1 MHWISGKTVLR
12 AAGRILRPHAAGA
25 SVAAVALGLA
35 LLSAGS
41 AAAAAGSGRAG
52 RPAGTLTAP
61 HAAPA
66 DDDTASLN
74 NLRTGWDPSEPGLS
88 PSVVHGSSFG
98 EVFSTAVNGQV
109 YAQPLVIGSTVI
121 VATEKDWVYALNAS
135 TGAIKWSTSLGTPY
149 RIPNCTDLVPDIG
162 VTSAPVYDPS
172 TGTVYAMAQVVNNGK
187 YVAWRLYGLSVAT
200 GAITFQRG
208 IYGSPS
214 NDPNITINTRDQD
227 QRAGLLLLNGWV
239 YASFASHCDHKP
251 WTGYVAGIDLADK
264 AKSTLWTD
272 ESGVT
277 YNQAGI
283 WQAGGGLMSDGSGR
297 IIVASG
303 NGVSPAPGPGSA
315 PPGQLAESVIRLAPR
330 SNGTLAAKDFFSP
343 ANAPTL
349 DAGDLDYGS
358 AGPVGLPVGTTA
370 YPHILVQGGKIGRL
384 FLLNRN
390 DLGGRKQ
397 GPGGTDDDLYQSQ
410 AYGGMWGHPAVFE
423 ASTSPLPPGSSGL
436 SDYVYSVGRDDYLR
450 AFRLG
455 TNSSGR
461 PALTDAANSTFTFG
475 FSSGSPVVTSNG
487 TNPSSAVVWVVHVS
501 DRTGT
506 GADLVA
512 FDAVPQPAKGGGVKL
527 QQINS
532 EPIGTASKFTIA
544 APSNGMIYVGTRDGR
559 VLGFGVT
566 AAAALRRGPA
576 PAFGTTAVGSAT
588 TRTATA
594 TAARTVTVTGIRSS
608 AVTSP
613 DPFTIGKVTET
624 SPGRPRP
631 GPVTFPVTLHRGDT
645 LRAPVTFAPAA
656 PGGTSGTLS
665 FRTAAPGVPA
675 NIPLI
680 AAATRTGLYATA
692 PSLSLLLS
700 LKDGTE
706 VGPVPVG
713 QPVYAVTTIVNG
725 GATAQRITKVSAP
738 GGPFTARFL
747 PRPGTILR
755 PGQSVT
761 VQIAYRPGRAVSSA
775 GALTITGSSGPP
787 VTVALSGTAQPAH
800 SKFTAP
806 PRISFGDIPVGHTAT
821 RFIHVVNAGNEAAT
835 VATTS
840 LTGSFRAP
848 YPVDK
853 GLPVNGGYDLK
864 IPVTFTPASAGRS
877 AGRYTFT
884 WKDRAGLHT
893 LAVPVT
899 ATGVR

>member
-1 MHWISGKTVLR
+1 MHGISGETVLR
-12 AAGRILRPHAAGA
+12 AVGRIVRPRAAST

-35 LLSAGS
+35 LLSAGPG
-41 AAAAAGSGRAG
+41 AAAAGPGRAG
-52 RPAGTLTAP
+52 RPAGTLTAS
-61 HAAPA
+61 HATVA

-98 EVFSTAVNGQV
+98 EVFSTAVKGQV

-121 VATEKDWVYALNAS
+121 VATERDWVYGLNAT
-135 TGAIKWSTSLGTPY
+135 TGAIKWSTSLGIPY
-149 RIPNCTDLVPDIG
+149 LIPNCPDLVPYIG

-172 TGTVYAMAQVVNNGK
+172 TGTVYVMAQVVSGTH
-187 YVAWRLYGLSVAT
+187 VAWRLFGLSAQT
-200 GAITFQRG
+200 GAVTFRRG

-214 NDPNITINTRDQD
+214 NDPNISINTRQQG

-239 YASFASHCDHKP
+239 YASFGSHCDHKP
-251 WTGYVAGIDLADK
+251 WTGYVAGVDLADK
-264 AKSTLWTD
+264 SKSTLWTD

-277 YNQAGI
+277 YDQAGI
-283 WQAGGGLMSDGSGR
+283 WQGGGGLMSDGTGR
-297 IIVASG
+297 IFVTSG
-303 NGVSPAPGPGSA
+303 NGVSPAQGPGSA

-343 ANAPTL
+343 ADAPAL

-358 AGPVGLPVGTTA
+358 AGPVGLPVGTAA
-370 YPHILVQGGKIGRL
+370 YPHILVQDGKVGHI
-384 FLLNRN
+384 FLLNRDN
-390 DLGGRKQ
+390 LGGREQ
-397 GPGGTDDDLYQSQ
+397 GPGGTDDDLFQSQ

-436 SDYVYSVGRDDYLR
+436 SDYVYSLGRNDYLR
-450 AFRLG
+450 AFQLG
-455 TNSSGR
+455 TDSTGR
-461 PALTDAANSTFTFG
+461 PVLTDAANSTYTFA

-487 TNPSSAVVWVVHVS
+487 TDPSSAVVWVVDS
-501 DRTGT
+501 SGPAGT
-506 GADLVA
+506 GASLVA
-512 FDAVPQPAKGGGVKL
+512 FDAVPQPAAGGGLKL
-527 QQINS
+527 KQIDS
-532 EPIGTASKFTIA
+532 EPIGTASKFTIV
-544 APSNGMIYVGTRDGR
+544 APSNGMVYVGTRDGR
-559 VLGFGVT
+559 VLGFGVS
-566 AAAALRRGPA
+566 AAPALRRGAA

-594 TAARTVTVTGIRSS
+594 TAARTVTVTGISSS
-608 AVTSP
+608 AATSP
-613 DPFTIGKVTET
+613 DPFTTGKVTET

-631 GPVTFPVTLHRGDT
+631 RPVTFPVTLHRGDT
-645 LRAPVTFAPAA
+645 LRVPVTFAPAV
-656 PGGTSGTLS
+656 PGGASGTLS
-665 FRTAAPGVPA
+665 LRTAAPGVPA
-675 NIPLI
+675 SISLI

-692 PSLSLLLS
+692 PRLSMLLS
-700 LKDGTE
+700 LNDGTE

-725 GATAQRITKVSAP
+725 GATAQRITRISAP

-747 PRPGTILR
+747 PRPGAILR

-775 GALTITGSSGPP
+775 GALTIAGSSGPP
-787 VTVALSGTAQPAH
+787 VTVTLSGTAQPAH

-806 PRISFGDIPVGHTAT
+806 PRIRFGDIPVGHTAT
-821 RFIHVVNAGNEAAT
+821 RFIHIVNAGNEAAT
-835 VATTS
+835 VAATT

-864 IPVTFTPASAGRS
+864 IPVTFTPATAGRS
-877 AGRYTFT
+877 AGRYAFT

-893 LAVPVT
+893 ITVPIS